1 MIKMDLFSL
10 NMDNN
15 LKANAPLAYRMR
27 PENLE
32 EFVGQKHLV
41 GPGKY
46 LNRLVK
52 SGRIS
57 SMIFYGPPGVGKT
70 TLAKILAKMSNKN
83 FFEIS
88 AVTSNLKE
96 LRETLQKAEDSLK
109 FENKNSILF
118 IDEIHR
124 FNKSQQD
131 ALLPYVEKGIVV
143 LIGATTE
150 NPYFEVNKALIS
162 RVQVLEL
169 KSISEEDLIKL
180 VDRAINE
187 DINFK
192 KLKIEI
198 TDDAKDFLIKNS
210 SGDARNLL
218 NSLEIAVLST
228 DTIDGIIKIDTDVM
242 KDCLQKR
249 NISYDKNSSEHYNT
263 ISAFIKSLRGSD
275 PDAAI
280 FYLAK
285 MLEAGEDP
293 KFIARRL
300 VIFASEDVSNADPM
314 GLLIAVAAFRA
325 VEYVGLPEARLNLAQ
340 AVTYLASAAK
350 SNASYLAINKAEED
364 VKSGKFSSVPNYLKD
379 SHNKSKDDKREYLY
393 PHNYENHYV
402 DQEYLPEE
410 LRGRKYYNPTEMGYE
425 KKIKN
430 YLKNLKDL

>member
-169 KSISEEDLIKL
+169 KSISEEDLLKL

-187 DINFK
+187 DVNFK
-192 KLKIEI
+192 KLNIEI

-410 LRGRKYYNPTEMGYE
+410 LRDRKYYNPTEMGYE

>member
-169 KSISEEDLIKL
+169 KSISEEDLLKL
-180 VDRAINE
+180 VYRAINE

-192 KLKIEI
+192 KLNIEI
-198 TDDAKDFLIKNS
+198 TDNAKDFLIKNS

>member
-27 PENLE
+27 PENLD

-46 LNRLVK
+46 LNRLIK

-169 KSISEEDLIKL
+169 KSISEEDLLKL

-187 DINFK
+187 DANFK
-192 KLKIEI
+192 KLNIEI
-198 TDDAKDFLIKNS
+198 TDHAKDFLIKNS

-228 DTIDGIIKIDTDVM
+228 DTIDGIIKIDTDIM

-379 SHNKSKDDKREYLY
+379 SHNKSKDDKTEYLY

-410 LRGRKYYNPTEMGYE
+410 LRGKKYYNPTEMGYE

>member
-1 MIKMDLFSL
+1 MDLFSL

-169 KSISEEDLIKL
+169 KSISEEDLLKL

-187 DINFK
+187 DVNFK
-192 KLKIEI
+192 KLNIEI

-393 PHNYENHYV
+393 PHNYEKHYV

>member
-169 KSISEEDLIKL
+169 KSISEEDLLKL

-187 DINFK
+187 DVNFK
-192 KLKIEI
+192 KLNIEI

-393 PHNYENHYV
+393 PHNYEKHYV

>member
-27 PENLE
+27 PENLNQ
-32 EFVGQKHLV
+32 FVGQKHLV

-169 KSISEEDLIKL
+169 KSISGEDLLKL

-192 KLKIEI
+192 KLNIEI

-218 NSLEIAVLST
+218 NSLEIAILST

>member
-169 KSISEEDLIKL
+169 KSISEEDLLKL

-187 DINFK
+187 DVNFK
-192 KLKIEI
+192 KLNIEI

-228 DTIDGIIKIDTDVM
+228 DTIDGIIKIDTNVM

-410 LRGRKYYNPTEMGYE
+410 LRDRKYYNPTEMGYE

>member
-1 MIKMDLFSL
+1 MDLFSL

-169 KSISEEDLIKL
+169 KSISEEDLLKL
-180 VDRAINE
+180 VYRAINE

-192 KLKIEI
+192 KLNIEI
-198 TDDAKDFLIKNS
+198 TDNAKDFLIKNS